1 MEELL
6 KQIIKDQGKK
16 QIKVIDDH
24 GKQMVEFDALVKK
37 TDYDIGNT
45 LLLKGK
51 EIYNKIFAEGN
62 NEINTLNNKMHL
74 LKKWQ

>member
-1 MEELL
+1 
-6 KQIIKDQGKK
+6 
-16 QIKVIDDH
+16 
-24 GKQMVEFDALVKK
+24 MVEFDVLVKK